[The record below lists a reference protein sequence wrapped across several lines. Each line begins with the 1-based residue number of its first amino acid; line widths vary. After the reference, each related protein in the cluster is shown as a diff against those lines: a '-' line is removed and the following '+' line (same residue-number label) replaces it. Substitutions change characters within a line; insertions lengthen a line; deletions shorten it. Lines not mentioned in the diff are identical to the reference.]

1 MSEELKKWL
10 KVLLHLCDKTS
21 LVRTSTLP
29 GLVFPMWPPLLYLK
43 YLMQESLMGFEPMI
57 D

>member
-1 MSEELKKWL
+1 MTEELKKWL